1 MRFAFERTS
10 PGALIG
16 SDAVRGVRIDQHDRV
31 IADTRDV
38 RAFYL
43 VVPRL
48 AKEHGVR
55 LYEVQATDESLASVF
70 SYLVER

>member
-1 MRFAFERTS
+1 VT
-10 PGALIG
+10 P
-16 SDAVRGVRIDQHDRV
+16 DNTGVCP
-31 IADTRDV
+31 DTRDV
-38 RAFYL
+38 RAFYRA
-43 VVPRL
+43 VPKL